1 MVSMVIKNINILTMN
16 KSKDVIEKGVVVI
29 RDNIILDI
37 GSDNLLK
44 KYSCDNII
52 DGRDGILI
60 PGMINTHTHTSMVV
74 FRSLGDDIPDRLKRY
89 LFPLEKML
97 VDKELV
103 YLGAKYG
110 IMEMLLGGVTTF
122 TDMYYYEDE
131 VARAAKEFGIRGVL
145 GDTIVDFPSPDSKDN
160 YGGLEYSKWFIE
172 KWKNDDLITPAVAP
186 HAIYTNDKE
195 HLQKAAELSEKYD
208 IPMMMHVAEM
218 EYEVEECEKKY
229 GMTPVKYLESIGVLS
244 KRFISAHSVLVTEED
259 IELLEKR
266 EVGISHNIGA
276 NSKGAKGVAPIS
288 DMYNRNMKIGLG
300 TDGPMSGNTLDVL
313 TQMPLVGKIHKLFN
327 NDRSVFPA
335 KEILEMATIGGARVL
350 NMDKEIGS
358 IEIGKKA
365 DLVLFETESVNM
377 QPVYD
382 FYSVLVYSANPS
394 NVDTVIVNGE
404 ILVKN
409 KKLVQGKNNS
419 MEIIEGIKAMKT
431 KILETAKKL

>member
-1 MVSMVIKNINILTMN
+1 MVSMIIKNINILTMN
-16 KSKDVIEKGVVVI
+16 GDKDIIENGVVVI
-29 RDNIILDI
+29 KERRILDV
-37 GSDNLLK
+37 GDRNLLK

-52 DGRDGILI
+52 DGKDGIMI
-60 PGMINTHTHTSMVV
+60 PGMVNTHTHTSMVV
-74 FRSLGDDIPDRLKRY
+74 FRSLGDDVPDRLKRY

-145 GDTIVDFPSPDSKDN
+145 GETIVDFPSPDSEEP

-172 KWKNDDLITPAVAP
+172 KWIDDDMITPAVAP

-195 HLQKAAELSEKYD
+195 YLQKSAELSKKYD
-208 IPMMMHVAEM
+208 VPMMMHVAEM
-218 EYEVEECEKKY
+218 DYEFKGCEEEHN
-229 GMTPVKYLESIGVLS
+229 MTPVEYLDSIGVLS
-244 KRFISAHSVLVTEED
+244 ERFISAHSVLVTEGD
-259 IELLEKR
+259 IDLLEKR
-266 EVGISHNIGA
+266 GVGISHNVGA

-288 DMYNRNMKIGLG
+288 EMYKRDMKVGLG

-327 NDRSVFPA
+327 KDRSKFPA

-350 NMDKEIGS
+350 NLDNEIGS

-365 DLVLFETESVNM
+365 DLVLFETESINM
-377 QPVYD
+377 QPIYD
-382 FYSVLVYSANPS
+382 FYSVLVYSANPG
-394 NVDTVIVNGE
+394 NVDTVIVDGK

-409 KKLVQGKNNS
+409 KRLIHGKNNL
-419 MEIIEGIKAMKT
+419 MKVIEDLKEIKN
-431 KILETAKKL
+431 KILETASKL